1 MITIDKLKFDERGL
15 IPAIIQQEQT
25 GVVLMLAYMNK
36 ESLLKTVETG
46 VTWFFSRSR
55 QSLWQKGETSGHVQN
70 VKHISY
76 DCDGDTLLIKVDQ
89 TGAACHEGTLS
100 CFSRTLGEMPIED
113 EKLVD
118 DNKIY
123 GQSVSAVLHDL
134 YHVINDRKHN
144 PLAGSYTT
152 YLFEK
157 GQDKILKKVGEE
169 AAETIIGSK
178 NNSKEELLYEM
189 ADLWYHCL
197 VLLVQHDVSLS
208 ELLEELQKR
217 RK

>member
-1 MITIDKLKFDERGL
+1 MINLEGIKFDKNGL
-15 IPAIIQQEQT
+15 IPAIIQEEET
-25 GVVLMLAYMNK
+25 GKVLMLAYMN
-36 ESLLKTVETG
+36 EEAVRKTVETK
-46 VTWFFSRSR
+46 VTWFYSRSR
-55 QSLWQKGETSGHVQN
+55 QSLWQKGETSGHVQH
-70 VKHISY
+70 VKQIRY
-76 DCDGDTLLIKVDQ
+76 DCDGDTLLLQVEQ
-89 TGAACHEGTLS
+89 VGVACHEGTLS
-100 CFSRTLGEMPIED
+100 CFSRILGDTKLQE
-113 EKLVD
+113 EKIVD
-118 DNKIY
+118 TSKIY
-123 GQSVSAVLHDL
+123 GQSVATVLNEL
-134 YHVINDRKHN
+134 FHVINDRKRN
-144 PLAGSYTT
+144 PIAGSYTT

-197 VLLVQHDVSLS
+197 VLLVQHDVSLT